1 MTAAAC
7 DGNCACDPDCTASER
22 ELFSG
27 ALPEGPASP
36 QLEYCVPSSS
46 VVEVNLPKSGV
57 IASVRRAA
65 PPGEFFRELLCVAG
79 DNNPALGN
87 FFSDVGAGSAS
98 VLAGAL
104 DTDGRTS
111 FARPHTVAAAAVVD
125 DVYRVGDALPAA
137 LSNLQRSGAALTG
150 PSLPPST
157 QATVPAGAGGVL
169 SLPAPTLSGDCDNL
183 AVVGFMTNVP
193 FDASGGAR
201 SSCFRRVA
209 DFSTECSEL
218 GSLSA
223 YDLVGRLR
231 VAAAPTSSPTL
242 LVPVVTRVRTMDA
255 YGNLDA
261 GTSDFSRAGAGV
273 ALPAASLAAGVCQN
287 ALRRVDYTAVHN
299 GNGALTAITAD
310 VVVSDVPAA
319 SAGATQE
326 FSVIFENT
334 NSLKSG
340 SWLRQSALKSGSP
353 GYRPVFPVLG
363 GFKATKPPASA
374 ESKVAIEQFAGGL
387 PMPGPGAD
395 GFCDPSGAAP
405 VEFGASSASS
415 CHIPLTLEQLR
426 AFCLG
431 SSPGVGYTT
440 FLANTRAA
448 LAAGGRCTDP
458 AGAAGRPTD
467 VPLQTSQLPSQILD
481 GLFSGVAG
489 GTHSQREV
497 RVGIWG
503 DSSSENAAEWLE
515 LAVESTELP
524 AMKWDEATATCA
536 NVAAGVRY
544 EFLTGK
550 VGAQQSPQEKIAFG
564 KVSFSTAS
572 WSFKDPLK
580 GFCSQNFPA
589 TVHVDFASMDQV
601 VTENVK
607 PQVPP
612 LLPRVPEGFMY
623 PFY

>member
-1 MTAAAC
+1 
-7 DGNCACDPDCTASER
+7 
-22 ELFSG
+22 
-27 ALPEGPASP
+27 
-36 QLEYCVPSSS
+36 
-46 VVEVNLPKSGV
+46 
-57 IASVRRAA
+57 
-65 PPGEFFRELLCVAG
+65 
-79 DNNPALGN
+79 
-87 FFSDVGAGSAS
+87 
-98 VLAGAL
+98 
-104 DTDGRTS
+104 
-111 FARPHTVAAAAVVD
+111 
-125 DVYRVGDALPAA
+125 
-137 LSNLQRSGAALTG
+137 
-150 PSLPPST
+150 
-157 QATVPAGAGGVL
+157 
-169 SLPAPTLSGDCDNL
+169 
-183 AVVGFMTNVP
+183 
-193 FDASGGAR
+193 
-201 SSCFRRVA
+201 
-209 DFSTECSEL
+209 
-218 GSLSA
+218 
-223 YDLVGRLR
+223 
-231 VAAAPTSSPTL
+231 
-242 LVPVVTRVRTMDA
+242 
-255 YGNLDA
+255 
-261 GTSDFSRAGAGV
+261 
-273 ALPAASLAAGVCQN
+273 
-287 ALRRVDYTAVHN
+287 
-299 GNGALTAITAD
+299 
-310 VVVSDVPAA
+310 
-319 SAGATQE
+319 
-326 FSVIFENT
+326 
-334 NSLKSG
+334 
-340 SWLRQSALKSGSP
+340 
-353 GYRPVFPVLG
+353 
-363 GFKATKPPASA
+363 
-374 ESKVAIEQFAGGL
+374 
-387 PMPGPGAD
+387 MPGPGMD
-395 GFCDPSGAAP
+395 GLCDPGGAAP

-489 GTHSQREV
+489 GAHSQREV